1 MIDVK
6 RIILLLSWMLVI
18 GMLLV
23 YLRTL
28 HMQSVNKLIGIKR
41 QQRNVHIQ
49 IMDQQVELSPLENP
63 QMLKQMLEKNE
74 VTVYPPEA
82 LNEDDQE
89 DTGQ

>member
-74 VTVYPPEA
+74 VTVYPPDA
-82 LNEDDQE
+82 SNEDGQE
-89 DTGQ
+89 DAGQ